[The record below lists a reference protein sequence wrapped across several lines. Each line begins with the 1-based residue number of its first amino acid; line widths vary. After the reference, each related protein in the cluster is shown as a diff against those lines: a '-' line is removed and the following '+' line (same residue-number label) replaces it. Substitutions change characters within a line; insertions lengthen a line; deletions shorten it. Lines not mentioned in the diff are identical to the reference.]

1 MAKNIG
7 IDLGTT
13 NSCISFFEGATPE
26 IIPNPEGSRVI
37 PSIVSLNREKK
48 PIFGNIAKRQF
59 ISNPQSTI
67 WGVKRVIGRK
77 FNSPEVKRIMEIVS
91 YKIVEA
97 ENGDAHIEFN
107 GEIRTPEEIS
117 SMFLRYLKNIAEDYL
132 GEPVGKV
139 VITVPAFFND
149 VQRQATKNAGEI
161 AGLEISR
168 IINEPTAALIAYKDK
183 IDRDGYYAVYDLG
196 GGTFDISI
204 VEVKDEIFKVISTMG
219 DTFLGGNDFDSIIS
233 DWILDEIKKETGEDI
248 SKNRDSMQRITLNA
262 EKSKIELS
270 FNTESRISIPYLAHS
285 IEKGNY
291 HFQKDITR
299 EQLEA
304 LTKNLVEKTINL
316 VDESLKEID
325 LNPKDIEKVL
335 LVGGQSRMPMIA
347 RYLKDF
353 FSIEPCIDL
362 NPEEVVSTG
371 AAMQSE
377 LIHGTRRD
385 LLLLDVTPLSLGLET
400 KGNKFTRLIDKNSSI
415 PIKKSMIFTTISDNQ
430 QTVKIHVL
438 QGERM
443 IASENK
449 SLGFFNLVGIPLAP
463 KGLPQIEVTFEIDA
477 NGMVIVSAIDKQ
489 TRMSQRMQ
497 IQPASGLSAEKIKQ
511 LIKEAKEFEI
521 EDREKIKL
529 NEAVTSLKEEKNTI
543 EFFIKR
549 YEEKLTKKEKKGIM
563 DLFAEIDKALE
574 EKEIST
580 MNGVLSKA
588 TEVRKQANNK
598 LIAEFEE

>member
-248 SKNRDSMQRITLNA
+248 SKNRDSMQRITLSA